1 MGPLP
6 DISFLFW
13 FGLFGAAV
21 AVIGGLGF
29 VGWMAWHVAYA
40 IVLYNGWV

>member
-13 FGLFGAAV
+13 FGLFGFAV
-21 AVIGGLGF
+21 AEIGGLGAI
-29 VGWMAWHVAYA
+29 GWAAWHIARAVAF
-40 IVLYNGWV
+40 YNGLM